1 LEPDADFPPDFPPDM
16 FDDISFLG
24 DEKEK
29 LYAGLR
35 LAPVHFIFQ
44 PILLTSRPR
53 DAYQS

>member
-1 LEPDADFPPDFPPDM
+1 M